1 MDTAPIKRVNAPYQ
15 HVNVPEFI
23 DQAREALSRRQHL
36 TDKYQA
42 WVARKQRTPGALK
55 EIETRCHL
63 DDKVQF
69 ASACFLNP
77 VIVDRLK
84 ANAAQ
89 QQRQADASAE
99 ASMLAPLTGIAGG
112 QPLTKRKRQQEE
124 QRRLARAQRIADI
137 QARLPPDYAQRR
149 RDKPISTKVTSAK
162 LFEPLGPASAS
173 TTAPKSPT
181 AAGRASLAS
190 PDTPSTI
197 TALPG
202 HSSQSPRPTSALGE
216 DAETNGS
223 TNDNGPSTA
232 TDPEA
237 ADHTTAPQTTEP
249 APSASNAT
257 EAANA
262 PRNTRFDGQIQHITD
277 MMDAS
282 WLHSLVPTN
291 RVTLPACLKPEVN
304 YIVSGAGITGQK
316 LAAVAKSHR
325 TPALA
330 SSDEVPSSPESS
342 SSVCSKDPTSTD
354 DTAVAPDD
362 IILMVTIYADGRR
375 NSKMQQF
382 LVLGSQP
389 LTTLR
394 DAIVCQSD
402 FAWNPR
408 CNAGTSTTTTENPN
422 TLTRKVS
429 PSFFFIEHTFYNDT
443 RDPDAADYS
452 LPIREWAQ
460 QEPRRYD
467 PKFSTLQTKSM
478 SDMTFAQLSSLQ
490 LHYPYYFLHQGDCEH
505 VIVFDNVRMLN
516 PLDNMPLQALQQQQQ
531 PRSAYP
537 KLTFQ
542 CFLQRYKCRMCK
554 VAPAQYITVN
564 DAYSGE
570 TPCYF
575 CEKCYDLFHYDQD
588 RKLLYD
594 YLVYPYM
601 PSNQF
606 VREDEA

>member
-1 MDTAPIKRVNAPYQ
+1 MDTAPIKRVNPPYQ

-23 DQAREALSRRQHL
+23 DQARVALARRQRL
-36 TDKYQA
+36 ADKHQA
-42 WVARKQRTPGALK
+42 WVARKQRTSGTLK

-63 DDKVQF
+63 DDKAQF
-69 ASACFLNP
+69 VSACFLNP

-84 ANAAQ
+84 AKAAQ
-89 QQRQADASAE
+89 QQQQADASAE
-99 ASMLAPLTGIAGG
+99 ASLLAPISGIAGG

-162 LFEPLGPASAS
+162 LFEPLDPASVFTA
-173 TTAPKSPT
+173 APKVRTAVARAPLKPSDASSTGASSPGLT
-181 AAGRASLAS
+181 PQSLH
-190 PDTPSTI
+190 STS
-197 TALPG
+197 ALTDATET
-202 HSSQSPRPTSALGE
+202 PTSANRASPTTAL
-216 DAETNGS
+216 ETMGH
-223 TNDNGPSTA
+223 STA
-232 TDPEA
+232 SSVTGPP
-237 ADHTTAPQTTEP
+237 TPP
-249 APSASNAT
+249 APNAI
-257 EAANA
+257 EATNVS
-262 PRNTRFDGQIQHITD
+262 RTTRFDGQIQHITD

-291 RVTLPACLKPEVN
+291 RVTLPACLKPEAN

-316 LAAVAKSHR
+316 LAAVAKAQR
-325 TPALA
+325 TPVLTNP
-330 SSDEVPSSPESS
+330 DEAASSPESP
-342 SSVCSKDPTSTD
+342 SSVGSNDQTSTEEA
-354 DTAVAPDD
+354 TVAPDD
-362 IILMVTIYADGRR
+362 IIFRVTIYADGRR

-389 LTTLR
+389 LTALR

-408 CNAGTSTTTTENPN
+408 CNGGTTTTTTENPN

-429 PSFFFIEHTFYNDT
+429 PSFFFIENTFYNDT
-443 RDPDAADYS
+443 RDPNAADYS

-467 PKFSTLQTKSM
+467 PKFNALQTQSM
-478 SDMTFAQLSSLQ
+478 SDLTFAQLSNLQ

-516 PLDNMPLQALQQQQQ
+516 PLDSEPVQALPQQ
-531 PRSAYP
+531 RSAYP
-537 KLTFQ
+537 RLTFQ

-575 CEKCYDLFHYDQD
+575 CEKCYDLFHYDQN
-588 RKLLYD
+588 RKLLYN

-606 VREDEA
+606 VREDDA